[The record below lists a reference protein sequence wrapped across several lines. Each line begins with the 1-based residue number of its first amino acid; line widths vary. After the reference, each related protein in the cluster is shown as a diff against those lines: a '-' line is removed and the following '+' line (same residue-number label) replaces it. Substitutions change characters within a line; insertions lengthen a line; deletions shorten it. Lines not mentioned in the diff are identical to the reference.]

1 MTTISIQDE
10 ETTIRRTV
18 GLEDDSDLDYV
29 VMTEAFFTMLM
40 GMGFTFNK
48 SSFDMA
54 QAVFDFN
61 LTEPEAP
68 K

>member
-10 ETTIRRTV
+10 EATIQRTV

-54 QAVFDFN
+54 QSVFEFN
-61 LTEPEAP
+61 IEKPEA
-68 K
+68 